1 MKKIAIAIMAVCLFG
16 GVAFADSTSMVGTSG
31 KLSYG
36 LISTDAMVGWDVIKN
51 VDGITARTGLSE
63 TLISYDCFEGFV
75 GALSPTSAPNDY
87 AIVGG
92 IGANANDVL
101 KNYIV
106 GGLGIFMTVSPETQA
121 YIGKAARL
129 KAYAGYDLRWKQII
143 AGLGL
148 GWAFGG

>member
-1 MKKIAIAIMAVCLFG
+1 MRKIAIAIMAVCLFG
-16 GVAFADSTSMVGTSG
+16 GVAFADSTMIGTSG

-36 LISTDAMVGWDVIKN
+36 LISTDAMVGWDVIKH

-63 TLISYDCFEGFV
+63 TIVSYDRFEAFA
-75 GALSPTSAPNDY
+75 GALSPTSSPNDY

-92 IGANANDVL
+92 IGANANDVM
-101 KNYIV
+101 KKAIV

-121 YIGKAARL
+121 YIGKAARF
-129 KAYAGYDLRWKQII
+129 KAYGGYDLRWKQII
-143 AGLGL
+143 AGIGL